1 MNNKELWAVINVAD
15 VLRNTEVEKV
25 LNCYDFK
32 DWEIKELMSLENDTE
47 LGLNEFRWKYIRE
60 TLQITDVD
68 LCEEGLMV
76 RDLIEDIKMGYNK
89 YDEYMVNDE
98 PIKEMNFDF
107 ELYRDFETSKISV
120 IHIYYDNPNIT
131 YEEKMEE
138 IEELMSFLN
147 LSKREACLVR

>member
-1 MNNKELWAVINVAD
+1 MNNKELWAVINVVD

-32 DWEIKELMSLENDTE
+32 EWEIQELMSLENDTE
-47 LGLNEFRWKYIRE
+47 LSLNEFRWKYIRE
-60 TLQITDVD
+60 TLEITDID

-107 ELYRDFETSKISV
+107 ELYRDFETSKVSV

-131 YEEKMEE
+131 YEKKVEE